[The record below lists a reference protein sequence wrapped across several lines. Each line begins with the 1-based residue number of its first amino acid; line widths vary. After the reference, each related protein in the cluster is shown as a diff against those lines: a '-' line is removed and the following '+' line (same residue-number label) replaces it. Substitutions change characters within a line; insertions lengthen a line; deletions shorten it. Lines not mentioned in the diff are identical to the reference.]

1 MVTFVVRRLGILLL
15 SLLVA
20 SILVF
25 VVLSVLPGDL
35 ARAILGT
42 QATPEALARLRTD
55 LGLDAPAW
63 LRYLRWVAGL
73 LHGDLGRSPLSGISV
88 SSEIGGRAVVS
99 VPLALLAMSFALLIA
114 VPLGMLAA
122 IHHQKIADTLISAA
136 SQLGFS
142 LPAFWAGILLITLFS
157 VKLRW
162 LPAGGFVRW
171 EEDPLAALRSLLLP
185 AFALAVVQ
193 GAILTRYVRSAVL
206 DVMGEDY
213 IRTAMAKGL
222 TRTQALVRH
231 GLRNAAIPVVTVLGL
246 QLTFLLAGAIVIENV
261 FYLPGVGRMLFQA
274 IGNRDLT
281 LVQSTVM
288 VITSAVLLVNF
299 VVELSYG
306 WIDPRVKVGL

>member
-1 MVTFVVRRLGILLL
+1 MRRLGIFLL

-25 VVLSVLPGDL
+25 VVLSVLPGDP
-35 ARAILGT
+35 AQAILGT
-42 QATPEALARLRTD
+42 QATPEALARLRTE

-73 LHGDLGRSPLSGISV
+73 LHGDLGRSPVSGISIN
-88 SSEIGGRAVVS
+88 SEIGGRVVVS
-99 VPLALLAMSFALLIA
+99 VPLALLAMCFALLIA

-122 IHHQKIADTLISAA
+122 IHHQKITDTLISAA

-142 LPAFWAGILLITLFS
+142 LPAFWAGILLITLFA

-171 EEDPLAALRSLLLP
+171 EENPLGAFRSLLLP

-261 FYLPGVGRMLFQA
+261 FYLPGLGRMLFQA

-299 VVELSYG
+299 VVEVSYG